1 MVFLPLLGLILVCFA
16 SICVISF
23 REFSRHQL
31 EELCEWWKVKE
42 HLGIIIKNY
51 ERTAIAAETFRVIS
65 VIFTFIVAVAFLPPY
80 LPSFQPTAETSKISW
95 YAEWAVFIFFAA
107 VATMLCVIWI
117 PHAIAKLWA
126 TIVVF
131 YTYSFWSLLT
141 LLFYPLELVHH
152 FFATLFCR
160 LAGYVPDTTD
170 EQQFEEEIRTI
181 VTEGHREGLLEE
193 DAREMI
199 ESVIELGDVTVSEIM
214 TPRTDTVCISRTLSW
229 DEMIEKIITI
239 PHSRIPVY
247 NDNRDDIVGILFV
260 KDLIAELA
268 KEKNDRVPWTDLLR
282 APLFVPETKPV
293 DKLLQEFQKT
303 THLQAGRRSG
313 PHLQYRHMH
322 IAIVLDEYG
331 GMSGL
336 VSLEDILEEIVG
348 EIIDEHDPIT
358 NVDDIRQLSSGVFE
372 VLGKVHLDE
381 LNDRLDVDFPEEED
395 YDTIGG
401 YIFSTLGHI
410 PLVGEMVLYKKDN
423 KEYKLTVLEATKR
436 RIERVLIERVQDEP
450 GA

>member
-1 MVFLPLLGLILVCFA
+1 M
-16 SICVISF
+16 
-23 REFSRHQL
+23 
-31 EELCEWWKVKE
+31 
-42 HLGIIIKNY
+42 
-51 ERTAIAAETFRVIS
+51 FRVIS
-65 VIFTFIVAVAFLPPY
+65 VIFTFAVAVWFPHPY
-80 LPSFQPTAETSKISW
+80 LPDLQRGIEISKFSW
-95 YAEWAVFIFFAA
+95 CAEWTIFALFVIA
-107 VATMLCVIWI
+107 ATMTCAIWI

-126 TIVVF
+126 TKIVF

-141 LLFYPLELVHH
+141 LLFYPLELVHQ
-152 FFATLFCR
+152 FFATIFYR
-160 LAGYVPDTTD
+160 LAGYTPDTTD

-229 DEMIEKIITI
+229 DEMIAKIITI

-260 KDLIAELA
+260 KDLIEELA
-268 KEKNDRVPWTDLLR
+268 KDKNDRVPWTDLLR

-358 NVDDIRQLSSGVFE
+358 NVDEIRQLSTDVFE

-401 YIFSTLGHI
+401 YIFSTLGRI
-410 PLVGEMVLYKKDN
+410 PLVGESVLFKKDG
-423 KEYKLTVLEATKR
+423 KDFKLTVIEATKR
-436 RIERVLIERVQDEP
+436 RIERVLIERIHEESD
-450 GA
+450 